1 MKFLLKL
8 VNLAVLALKNTA
20 RNRTRSL
27 LTTLG
32 IATGMFLFTSIET
45 MQHTLHKATV
55 ASAEDSTLVVYRKN
69 RFCPATSRLPEH
81 YKTEIS
87 RIDGVKSVTPIQIV
101 VNNCGTSLDVVVF
114 RGVPSGTF
122 IEQYSGVRIV
132 DGTFE
137 NWEQRED
144 ASLIGKNLANR
155 RNLNVGD
162 RFDAAG
168 ITVQVAGI
176 VETEDDSAQNDNVA
190 FVHLSFLQQASKI
203 GLGIVT
209 QFNVKVEDSS
219 MLKKVANEIDE
230 RFSTDTEPT
239 STQPEKAFFANTA
252 MELIELIR
260 FSRWIG
266 LACVVAVVALV
277 ANTVLLTVN
286 GKISEH
292 AVLKTLGYTKLYI
305 GWLILSESIFLSLI
319 GGAVGILSA
328 FCFLHF
334 QSISIGN
341 EGLVLAFLPT
351 RQVLIWA
358 IFTTIGLGLIAGL
371 FPAWRAGKSSISE
384 NLKLT

>member
-1 MKFLLKL
+1 
-8 VNLAVLALKNTA
+8 
-20 RNRTRSL
+20 
-27 LTTLG
+27 
-32 IATGMFLFTSIET
+32 
-45 MQHTLHKATV
+45 
-55 ASAEDSTLVVYRKN
+55 
-69 RFCPATSRLPEH
+69 
-81 YKTEIS
+81 
-87 RIDGVKSVTPIQIV
+87 
-101 VNNCGTSLDVVVF
+101 
-114 RGVPSGTF
+114 
-122 IEQYSGVRIV
+122 
-132 DGTFE
+132 
-137 NWEQRED
+137 
-144 ASLIGKNLANR
+144 
-155 RNLNVGD
+155 
-162 RFDAAG
+162 
-168 ITVQVAGI
+168 
-176 VETEDDSAQNDNVA
+176 
-190 FVHLSFLQQASKI
+190 
-203 GLGIVT
+203 
-209 QFNVKVEDSS
+209 